1 MPRLPV
7 SCFIIAKNEADRIER
22 TILAVREWV
31 DEVIV
36 IDSGS
41 SDGTQDTATK
51 AGARVVFN
59 EWPGFGQQKRFGEA
73 LCRHPWTLNI
83 DADEVISPALAAEIQ
98 NLFANGEPAAA
109 AFRLRVNNVYPGDER
124 PRLWANDHVVVRLYD
139 RRKVRF
145 KDSTLH
151 DSVDTAG
158 FSVPTLRG
166 EVYHFSMRSFA
177 EMVQKADERMRY
189 NADHAS
195 DKPLWQ
201 LRVRA
206 LFEFPM
212 AFLRYYFVR
221 RHFTG
226 GLIGFETAMVAAYSR
241 FIRIAL
247 MLEARRNPGASAPI
261 AAAELNA
268 NRKSSPTATP

>member
-1 MPRLPV
+1 VPRLPV

-22 TILAVREWV
+22 TILAVRDWV

-41 SDGTQDTATK
+41 TDGTQDAATK

-59 EWPGFGQQKRFGEA
+59 EWPGFGQQKRFGEG

-98 NLFANGEPAAA
+98 SLFANGEPASA
-109 AFRLRVNNVYPGDER
+109 AFKLRVNNVYPGDAR

-158 FSVPTLRG
+158 FSVPTLRA

-247 MLEARRNPGASAPI
+247 MLEARRNPGASAAI
-261 AAAELNA
+261 AASELNA
-268 NRKSSPTATP
+268 NRKSSPTT